1 MSGPSS
7 SRTSGRSRRPG
18 GGSRS
23 RFRDEVRVEDPPP
36 APGSRPFGFGSK
48 NLDPLMEERPVEY
61 EGLELSAFAARMH
74 AAGSLQAKEVLDCRC
89 IPTATEPTRV
99 KALRRDAR
107 KDDVETGSQV
117 IPDESPWIV
126 SPKGG
131 ENPEARLRGGSIDPL
146 VLVVR
151 RNRSDHDTV
160 HVDASEDP
168 PQGIQFA
175 FLSPVRF
182 LRNQGTLH
190 RVGEERGHVQIRNV
204 EEHRLAI
211 LRKDRE
217 EMRELPSAL
226 DRGIRGIRRILATG
240 EKRRDLHRRC
250 KGHPREKDSERMSQP
265 YSRLTFRPHVA

>member
-1 MSGPSS
+1 M
-7 SRTSGRSRRPG
+7 
-18 GGSRS
+18 
-23 RFRDEVRVEDPPP
+23 RVEDPPH
-36 APGSRPFGFGSK
+36 ARGSRPFRFGSK
-48 NLDPLMEERPVEY
+48 DFDPLMEERPVEHK
-61 EGLELSAFAARMH
+61 GLELSALAARMH
-74 AAGSLQAKEVLDCRC
+74 AAGSLQPEEVLDRRC

-99 KALRRDAR
+99 KAFGRDAGE
-107 KDDVETGSQV
+107 DDVETGREV
-117 IPDESPWIV
+117 VADESPRIV
-126 SPKGG
+126 SPEWR
-131 ENPEARLRGGSIDPL
+131 ENSEARLLRDSIHPL

-168 PQGIQFA
+168 PQGIQFV
-175 FLSPVRF
+175 FLSRVRF

-190 RVGEERGHVQIRNV
+190 RLGEERGHVQIRNV

-250 KGHPREKDSERMSQP
+250 KGHPREKDSERIS
-265 YSRLTFRPHVA
+265 